1 MLAVV
6 KIGGRQYL
14 VSEGQ
19 KLKVD
24 KLSKKEGESFDL
36 ESVLL
41 TENGGE
47 VKVGLPLAKGAKV
60 KAKVLEHGRGRKT
73 IVFKYHAK
81 TRYRV
86 KRGFR
91 PEYTKILIEAIKP

>member
-6 KIGGRQYL
+6 KIGGHQYL

-24 KLSKKEGESFDL
+24 KLSQKEGENLDL
-36 ESVLL
+36 DVLL
-41 TENGGE
+41 TENDGE
-47 VKVGLPLAKGAKV
+47 VKVGLPLVKGAKV
-60 KAKVLEHGRGRKT
+60 KAKILEHSRGRKV
-73 IVFKYHAK
+73 IVFKYHSK

-91 PEYTKILIEAIKP
+91 PEYTEIQIEAIKP